1 MLLNHSSQT
10 PGQAVESLSQ
20 LFQDPDLEAQP
31 VDLRAGA
38 TLRHSPTSEFQNI
51 YVIIS
56 GQIWTY
62 QLEAADRSRLAEILG
77 PQDWFGAAALAD
89 LGEFHWE
96 AVAAVDSHLLQI
108 PGERLLSLLP
118 RHPHASVELIRQ
130 LAIKLRTA
138 REDTARLMF
147 DDCNLRLIK
156 TLLRFSTTA
165 AASRHKEG
173 VVLRIT
179 HQQLAQ
185 AVGAARETI
194 SLALTDLRRL
204 DLLRTGRNQLFFNPE
219 ALRCFMEHS
228 PQARSSAVA
237 HCA

>member
-1 MLLNHSSQT
+1 MLLNHSGQT
-10 PGQAVESLSQ
+10 PGQPVESLSQ
-20 LFQDPDLEAQP
+20 LFHDPDLEAQP

-38 TLRHSPTSEFQNI
+38 TLRHSPTSEFQNV
-51 YVIIS
+51 YVIVS

-77 PQDWFGAAALAD
+77 PQDWFGAAALAE
-89 LGEFHWE
+89 LGELHWE
-96 AVAAVDSHLLQI
+96 AVAAVDSRLLQI
-108 PGERLLSLLP
+108 SAERLLSLLP
-118 RHPHASVELIRQ
+118 RHPQASVELIQQ

-147 DDCNLRLIK
+147 DDCNQRLIK

-185 AVGAARETI
+185 AIGAARETI
-194 SLALTDLRRL
+194 SLALTDLRRH
-204 DLLRTGRNQLFFNPE
+204 DLLRTGRHQHFYDPE

-228 PQARSSAVA
+228 PHARPATVA